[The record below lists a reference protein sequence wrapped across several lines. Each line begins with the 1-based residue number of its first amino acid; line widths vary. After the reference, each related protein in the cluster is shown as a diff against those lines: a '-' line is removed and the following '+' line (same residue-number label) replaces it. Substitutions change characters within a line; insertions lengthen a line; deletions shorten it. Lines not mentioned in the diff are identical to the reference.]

1 MPTTPRTSRRSSTR
15 VPDGLDSVDPS
26 LPALVAEIV
35 IDLPESRALSA
46 EGTTVW
52 SRADHPFAALGP
64 DTIEIRLDRDIAA
77 AAARTPDAAPSSRGP
92 DWISFSPG
100 ELDPHAV
107 DRLRAWL
114 ELAYRRAAT

>member
-1 MPTTPRTSRRSSTR
+1 M
-15 VPDGLDSVDPS
+15 DPS

-46 EGTTVW
+46 GGTTTW
-52 SRADHPFAALGP
+52 SRAERPFAALGP
-64 DTIEIRLDRDIAA
+64 DALEIRLDREIAA
-77 AAARTPDAAPSSRGP
+77 AAARTPDTGPSSRGP
-92 DWISFSPG
+92 DWISFRPG
-100 ELDPHAV
+100 ELDAHAR